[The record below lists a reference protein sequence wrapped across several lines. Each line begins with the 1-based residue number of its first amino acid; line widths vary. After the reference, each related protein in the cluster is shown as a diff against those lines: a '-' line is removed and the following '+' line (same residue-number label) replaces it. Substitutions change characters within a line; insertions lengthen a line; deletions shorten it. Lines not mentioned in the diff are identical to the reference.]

1 MIMQIKIM
9 KLENKI
15 SHEIKEAMRA
25 KDNLRLETLR
35 SIKSGIILIKTK
47 SSEKKD
53 LTENDEINL
62 LQKLVKQRRESANIF
77 KSQKRNDLANS
88 EEAQLKIIQEFLP
101 KQIDDLEL
109 EKIINDIILKFNAK
123 SMKDMGKVMGSVNKI
138 VAGRADSK
146 KIAEIVKK
154 TLS

>member
-1 MIMQIKIM
+1 M

-25 KDNLRLETLR
+25 KDNVRLETLR

-101 KQIDDLEL
+101 KQMEDLEL

>member
-1 MIMQIKIM
+1 M

-101 KQIDDLEL
+101 KQIEDLEL

-146 KIAEIVKK
+146 KIAEIVKQN
-154 TLS
+154 LS

>member
-1 MIMQIKIM
+1 M

-25 KDNLRLETLR
+25 KDNVRLETLR

-53 LTENDEINL
+53 LTEKDEINL

-101 KQIDDLEL
+101 KQMEDLEL

-123 SMKDMGKVMGSVNKI
+123 SMKDMGKVMGNVNKI

-154 TLS
+154 NLS

>member
-1 MIMQIKIM
+1 M
-9 KLENKI
+9 KLEKRI
-15 SHEIKEAMRA
+15 SLEIKEAMRA

-101 KQIDDLEL
+101 KQMEDLEL

-123 SMKDMGKVMGSVNKI
+123 SMKDMGKVMGNVNKI

>member
-1 MIMQIKIM
+1 M

-25 KDNLRLETLR
+25 KDNVRLETLR

-53 LTENDEINL
+53 LTENDEIDL

-101 KQIDDLEL
+101 KQMDEEETKLIIKNIIQENNYTSIKEMGVLM
-109 EKIINDIILKFNAK
+109 KIIKEKYTGKVDMGLVGKIAK
-123 SMKDMGKVMGSVNKI
+123 SLLGN
-138 VAGRADSK
+138 
-146 KIAEIVKK
+146 
-154 TLS
+154 

>member
-1 MIMQIKIM
+1 M

-15 SHEIKEAMRA
+15 SHEIKEAMKA
-25 KDNLRLETLR
+25 KDNVRLETLR

-101 KQIDDLEL
+101 KQMEDLEL
-109 EKIINDIILKFNAK
+109 EKIINDIVLKFNAT
-123 SMKDMGKVMGSVNKI
+123 SMKDMGKVMGNVNKI

>member
-1 MIMQIKIM
+1 M

-25 KDNLRLETLR
+25 KDNVRLETLR

-53 LTENDEINL
+53 LTENDEIDL

-88 EEAQLKIIQEFLP
+88 EEAQLKIIREFLP
-101 KQIDDLEL
+101 KQMEDLEL

>member
-1 MIMQIKIM
+1 M

-15 SHEIKEAMRA
+15 SHEIKEAMKA
-25 KDNLRLETLR
+25 KDNVRLETLR

-77 KSQKRNDLANS
+77 KSQKRNDLSNL

-101 KQIDDLEL
+101 KQMEDLEL

-123 SMKDMGKVMGSVNKI
+123 SMKDMGIVMGNANKI

>member
-1 MIMQIKIM
+1 M

-25 KDNLRLETLR
+25 KDNVRLETLR

-53 LTENDEINL
+53 LTENDEIDL

-77 KSQKRNDLANS
+77 KSQKRNDLSNS

-101 KQIDDLEL
+101 KQMEDLEL

-123 SMKDMGKVMGSVNKI
+123 SMKDMGKVMGNVNKI

-154 TLS
+154 NLS

>member
-1 MIMQIKIM
+1 M

-25 KDNLRLETLR
+25 KDNVRLETLR

-53 LTENDEINL
+53 LTENDEIDL

-88 EEAQLKIIQEFLP
+88 EELQIKIIQEFLP
-101 KQIDDLEL
+101 KQLDDLEL
-109 EKIINDIILKFNAK
+109 EKIIRDIILNLNAK
-123 SMKDMGKVMGSVNKI
+123 SMKDMGKVMGNANKI
-138 VAGRADSK
+138 IAGKADGK

-154 TLS
+154 ILS

>member
-1 MIMQIKIM
+1 M

-25 KDNLRLETLR
+25 KDNVRLETLR

-53 LTENDEINL
+53 LTENDEIDL

-88 EEAQLKIIQEFLP
+88 EEVQLKIIQEFLP
-101 KQIDDLEL
+101 KQMEDLEL

-123 SMKDMGKVMGSVNKI
+123 SMKDMGKVMGNVNKI

-154 TLS
+154 NLS

>member
-1 MIMQIKIM
+1 M
-9 KLENKI
+9 KLENRI
-15 SHEIKEAMRA
+15 SLEIKEAMRA

-101 KQIDDLEL
+101 KQMEDLEL

>member
-1 MIMQIKIM
+1 M

-25 KDNLRLETLR
+25 KDNVRLETLR

-101 KQIDDLEL
+101 KQMEDLEL
-109 EKIINDIILKFNAK
+109 EKIINDIILKFNAI
-123 SMKDMGKVMGSVNKI
+123 SMKDMGKVMGNATKI
-138 VAGRADSK
+138 VAGRANGK

-154 TLS
+154 ILS

>member
-1 MIMQIKIM
+1 M

-101 KQIDDLEL
+101 KQMEDLDL

-123 SMKDMGKVMGSVNKI
+123 SMKDMGIVMGNANKI

>member
-1 MIMQIKIM
+1 M

-25 KDNLRLETLR
+25 KDNVRLETLR

-88 EEAQLKIIQEFLP
+88 EEAQLKIIREFLP
-101 KQIDDLEL
+101 KQMEDLEL

-123 SMKDMGKVMGSVNKI
+123 SMKDMGKVMGNVNKI

>member
-1 MIMQIKIM
+1 M

-15 SHEIKEAMRA
+15 SLEIKEAMKS
-25 KDNLRLETLR
+25 KDNVRLETLR

-101 KQIDDLEL
+101 KQMEDLEL

-123 SMKDMGKVMGSVNKI
+123 SMKDMGKVMGNVNKI

-154 TLS
+154 NLS

>member
-1 MIMQIKIM
+1 MNLDK
-9 KLENKI
+9 KI
-15 SHEIKEAMRA
+15 SQNIKEAMKA
-25 KDNLRLETLR
+25 KDNIRLESLR
-35 SIKSGIILIKTK
+35 AIKSAIVLIKTK
-47 SSEKKD
+47 SLEKKN
-53 LTENDEINL
+53 LTEDDEINL

-101 KQIDDLEL
+101 KQIEDLEL

>member
-1 MIMQIKIM
+1 KIM

-101 KQIDDLEL
+101 KQMEDLEL

-123 SMKDMGKVMGSVNKI
+123 SMKDMGKVMGNVNKI

-154 TLS
+154 NLS

>member
-1 MIMQIKIM
+1 M

-77 KSQKRNDLANS
+77 ISQKRNDLANS

-101 KQIDDLEL
+101 KQMEDIEL

>member
-1 MIMQIKIM
+1 M

-25 KDNLRLETLR
+25 KDNVRLETLR

-77 KSQKRNDLANS
+77 KSQKRNDLAYS

-101 KQIDDLEL
+101 KQMEDLEL

-123 SMKDMGKVMGSVNKI
+123 SMKDMGKVMGNVNKI
-138 VAGRADSK
+138 VSGRADSK

-154 TLS
+154 NLS

>member
-1 MIMQIKIM
+1 M
-9 KLENKI
+9 KLENRI
-15 SHEIKEAMRA
+15 SLEIKEAMRA
-25 KDNLRLETLR
+25 KDSVRLETLR

-101 KQIDDLEL
+101 KQMEDLEL

-123 SMKDMGKVMGSVNKI
+123 SMKDMGKVMGNVNKI
-138 VAGRADSK
+138 VVGRADSK

-154 TLS
+154 KLS

>member
-1 MIMQIKIM
+1 M

-15 SHEIKEAMRA
+15 SHEIKEAMKA
-25 KDNLRLETLR
+25 KDNVRLETLR

-62 LQKLVKQRRESANIF
+62 LQKLVKQRRENANIF

-88 EEAQLKIIQEFLP
+88 EEVQLKIIQEFLP
-101 KQIDDLEL
+101 KQMEDLEL

-123 SMKDMGKVMGSVNKI
+123 SMKDMGKVMGNVNKI

-154 TLS
+154 NLS

>member
-1 MIMQIKIM
+1 M

-25 KDNLRLETLR
+25 KDNVRLETLR

-88 EEAQLKIIQEFLP
+88 EELQIKIIQEFLP
-101 KQIDDLEL
+101 KQLDDLEL
-109 EKIINDIILKFNAK
+109 EKIIRDIILNLNAK
-123 SMKDMGKVMGSVNKI
+123 SMKDMGKVMGNANKI
-138 VAGRADSK
+138 IAGKADGK

-154 TLS
+154 ILS

>member
-1 MIMQIKIM
+1 M

-15 SHEIKEAMRA
+15 SHEIKEAMKA
-25 KDNLRLETLR
+25 KDNVRLETLR

-53 LTENDEINL
+53 LTENEEINL
-62 LQKLVKQRRESANIF
+62 LQKLVKQRRESADIF
-77 KSQKRNDLANS
+77 RSQKRDDLANS
-88 EEAQLKIIQEFLP
+88 EEAQLKIIKEFLP
-101 KQIDDLEL
+101 KQMEDFEL
-109 EKIINDIILKFNAK
+109 EKIINDIILKVNAK
-123 SMKDMGKVMGSVNKI
+123 SMKDMGKVMVNVNKI

-154 TLS
+154 ILS

>member
-1 MIMQIKIM
+1 M

-15 SHEIKEAMRA
+15 SHEIKEAMKA
-25 KDNLRLETLR
+25 KDNVRLETLR

-53 LTENDEINL
+53 LTENDEVVL
-62 LQKLVKQRRESANIF
+62 LQKLVKQRRESADIF
-77 KSQKRNDLANS
+77 ITQKRNDLANS

-109 EKIINDIILKFNAK
+109 EKIINDIILKVNAK
-123 SMKDMGKVMGSVNKI
+123 SMKDMGKVMGNASKI
-138 VAGRADSK
+138 IAGRANGK

-154 TLS
+154 ILS

>member
-1 MIMQIKIM
+1 M

-25 KDNLRLETLR
+25 KDNVRLETLR

-53 LTENDEINL
+53 LTENDEIDL

-101 KQIDDLEL
+101 KQMEDLEL

-123 SMKDMGKVMGSVNKI
+123 SMKDMGKVMGNVNKI

-154 TLS
+154 NLS

>member
-1 MIMQIKIM
+1 M

-15 SHEIKEAMRA
+15 SHEIKEAMKS
-25 KDNLRLETLR
+25 KDNVRLETLR

-101 KQIDDLEL
+101 KQMEDLEL

-123 SMKDMGKVMGSVNKI
+123 SMKDMGKVMGNANKI
-138 VAGRADSK
+138 IAGKADGK

-154 TLS
+154 ILS